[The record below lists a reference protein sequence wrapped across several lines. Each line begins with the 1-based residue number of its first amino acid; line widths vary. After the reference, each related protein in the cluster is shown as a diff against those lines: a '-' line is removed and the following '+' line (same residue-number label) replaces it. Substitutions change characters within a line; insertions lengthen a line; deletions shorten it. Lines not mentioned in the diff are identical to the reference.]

1 MIAVN
6 EPSALNEALRAAS
19 ETRALKIGPHAA
31 RETARI
37 FHDLFGSRP
46 AIIVADKNTF
56 RAAGE
61 TVSESF
67 RAARQP
73 LLPPFIFCSPSL
85 HAEHQFV
92 VELETALKK
101 HQAIPIAV
109 GSGTINDL
117 AKLASHRAGRQYIT
131 VATAASMDGYTSFGA
146 SITFQGSK
154 QTFKCPAPAAVVAD
168 LNVLCAAPAIMN
180 AWGYADLVA
189 KITAGADWIV
199 ADALGVEPIVP
210 EAWNIVQSRLATL
223 VADAGGVSAADPKTI
238 AWLVEGLTLCGFAM
252 QAIKSSRP
260 ASGAEHQFS
269 HLWDMQH
276 HLHDGATPS
285 HGFKVGIGTLAV
297 TALYES
303 LLKKGLDDL
312 NVEHLCETWPDQPAW
327 VQQAHQMF
335 GSGELGAVAA
345 QEIAAKA
352 CDPQSLRIQLK
363 RLRQVWPQLK
373 ERLHRQLFPFNT
385 LKGMLQAAGAP
396 TEPEQIGITRER
408 LRESFWQAYF
418 IRRRFT
424 VLDLAVH
431 AGLLDECLE
440 EIFGARGLWPV
451 SAPPHRVFINQDVRV
466 ASFPASAGNLSAGLG
481 DQQMFLKCHK
491 SDPPALI

>member
-1 MIAVN
+1 MIDVK
-6 EPSALNEALRAAS
+6 EPSALNEALRAAC
-19 ETRALKIGPHAA
+19 ETRSLKIGPDAA
-31 RETARI
+31 RDTARI
-37 FHDLFGSRP
+37 FHDLFGSQP
-46 AIIVADKNTF
+46 AIIVADTNTF

-61 TVSESF
+61 TVADSF
-67 RAARQP
+67 RAAQQP
-73 LLPPFIFCSPSL
+73 MLAPFLFRSPGL
-85 HAEHQFV
+85 YAKHEFV

-101 HQAIPIAV
+101 HAAIPIAV

-117 AKLASHRAGRQYIT
+117 TKLASHRTGRNYIS
-131 VATAASMDGYTSFGA
+131 VATAASMDGYTAFGA

-154 QTFKCPAPAAVVAD
+154 QTFQCPAPAAMVAD
-168 LNVLCAAPAIMN
+168 LNVLCAAPAVMN

-210 EAWNIVQSRLATL
+210 KAWIIVQSRLSKMG
-223 VADAGGVSAADPKTI
+223 ADAGGVGAADPKAI
-238 AWLVEGLTLCGFAM
+238 AGLVEGLILSGFAM
-252 QAIKSSRP
+252 QATRSSRP

-276 HLHDGATPS
+276 HLHNGTAPS

-297 TALYES
+297 TALYER
-303 LLKKGLDDL
+303 LLEKRLDGID
-312 NVEHLCETWPDQPAW
+312 VEQRCEAWPDQAGW
-327 VQQAHQMF
+327 LERARQMF
-335 GSGELGAVAA
+335 GLGELGTVAA

-352 CDPQSLRIQLK
+352 CDRQSLCVQLE
-363 RLRQVWPQLK
+363 RLREVWPQLK
-373 ERLHRQLFPFNT
+373 QRLRHQLIPFNT
-385 LKGMLQAAGAP
+385 LKELLKAAGAP

-424 VLDLAVH
+424 VLDLAIR

-440 EIFGARGLWPV
+440 ELFGSRGFWPGP
-451 SAPPHRVFINQDVRV
+451 SQSR
-466 ASFPASAGNLSAGLG
+466 PAVVLA
-481 DQQMFLKCHK
+481 KR
-491 SDPPALI
+491 